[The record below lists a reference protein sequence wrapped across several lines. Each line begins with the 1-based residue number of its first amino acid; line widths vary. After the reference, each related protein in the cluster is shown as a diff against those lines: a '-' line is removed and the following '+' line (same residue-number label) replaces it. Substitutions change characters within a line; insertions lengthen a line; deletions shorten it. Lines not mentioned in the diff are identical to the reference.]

1 MIKSV
6 TRTLTPPVSPYHSQH
21 QPLRF
26 NNEATRVSPPSST
39 ASSASASQAMPISDP
54 MIDLHWPGRP
64 KRNSFTGGD
73 NLVSQDSASI
83 TAALAT
89 ASVTATSA
97 SSATL
102 TSANIK
108 RRQVSPPIKTNLPVV
123 TSASATTPSP
133 GTSSK
138 PPIFPVGN
146 SISSPPIIKPVAA
159 VSNSDDLPPFMKE
172 FVLRRNNNQQQTNSS
187 KGMNPFSLIFVKLI
201 YFDSRV
207 FFGPDLTYYIYLL
220 HFLDLTPEAAKRRL
234 NQTRPQSAF
243 IPRSRP
249 TASSSQ
255 SGSSAQVEQGGQ
267 VGGLPTS
274 PRSSSSD
281 IRRRSDFV
289 SRYESL
295 LNRCQAATK
304 AVDELDLLRLQKAAS
319 ANQSA
324 GSNSQD
330 LVPHHHD
337 LVVVQDPA
345 AIEDIINDEEE
356 IADVDFDEEEVLQ
369 KCQEFQKD
377 YQERKSQ
384 KQQPSS
390 ATTTVSKKYPYIFL
404 YIAT

>member
-1 MIKSV
+1 
-6 TRTLTPPVSPYHSQH
+6 
-21 QPLRF
+21 
-26 NNEATRVSPPSST
+26 
-39 ASSASASQAMPISDP
+39 
-54 MIDLHWPGRP
+54 
-64 KRNSFTGGD
+64 
-73 NLVSQDSASI
+73 
-83 TAALAT
+83 
-89 ASVTATSA
+89 
-97 SSATL
+97 
-102 TSANIK
+102 
-108 RRQVSPPIKTNLPVV
+108 
-123 TSASATTPSP
+123 
-133 GTSSK
+133 
-138 PPIFPVGN
+138 
-146 SISSPPIIKPVAA
+146 
-159 VSNSDDLPPFMKE
+159 
-172 FVLRRNNNQQQTNSS
+172 
-187 KGMNPFSLIFVKLI
+187 MNPFSLIFVKLI

-390 ATTTVSKKYPYIFL
+390 ATTTVSKKYPYIFF
-404 YIAT
+404 YIATRIIFTKFSKPD